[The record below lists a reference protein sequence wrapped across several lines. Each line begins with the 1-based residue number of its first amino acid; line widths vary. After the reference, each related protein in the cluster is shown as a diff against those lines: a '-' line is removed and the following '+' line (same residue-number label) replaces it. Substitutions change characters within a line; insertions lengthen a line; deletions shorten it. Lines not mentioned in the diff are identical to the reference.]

1 MCIHNPRGPGVIMLL
16 KIIVTSVSVKFVHVN
31 KEGPHMELFHHST
44 LVLAVRQFPGLV
56 SGITK

>member
-1 MCIHNPRGPGVIMLL
+1 MLL